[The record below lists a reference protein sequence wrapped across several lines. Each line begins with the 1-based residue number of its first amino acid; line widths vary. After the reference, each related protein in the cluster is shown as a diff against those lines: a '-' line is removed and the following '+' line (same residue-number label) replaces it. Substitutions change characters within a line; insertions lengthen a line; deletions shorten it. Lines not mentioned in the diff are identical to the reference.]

1 VKLDGDQRPRLVR
14 GAKGTIEYVPGEPT
28 SVKADVVIEA
38 KTINTRNQRRD
49 DHLRSNDFF
58 NAEKFPSLTLKSKR
72 VENVRPGG
80 FDLVDDLTIATSPRK
95 WC

>member
-1 VKLDGDQRPRLVR
+1 MVTNVR
-14 GAKGTIEYVPGEPT
+14 GSFEATKGTIEYVPGEPT